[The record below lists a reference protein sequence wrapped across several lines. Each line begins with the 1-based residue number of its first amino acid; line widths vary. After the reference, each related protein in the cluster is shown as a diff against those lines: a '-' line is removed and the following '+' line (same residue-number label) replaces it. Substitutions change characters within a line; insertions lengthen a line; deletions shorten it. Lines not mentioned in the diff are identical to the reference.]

1 MPEHLA
7 PKLKPLS
14 VKYDRLVLDANNPR
28 FITRKEDQI
37 AEQHFLEQDLAQI
50 TVGKLFPEDKDYY
63 KIEELASSIRQNGWL
78 PVDYIFVRKLAEH
91 DKYYVVLEGN
101 RRVAAI
107 RKLMKDPS
115 SDTSLKGSLET
126 IEVMEVLDSGSAEE
140 LQKKI
145 TYLLGVRH
153 HGSLKKWTPFAQAH
167 NIFTRYLE
175 AAHQTAETF
184 EWHENIGQE
193 VADTLSIQLEEVQD
207 RLRVYRVMSQVGKT
221 PEVKDSPGG
230 IEDRYYSI
238 CAEPLLSPRKKLGKY
253 ISQNP
258 TTFLLSEEG
267 VLRMNNLCHFNIP
280 NREHAPLHN
289 PQEWRYLDKIL
300 SDDNEEKRDANL
312 KLVEKEKQHPSD
324 VWAARAMELF
334 KLTWSKWLFQVA
346 SILKTVSLGDDF
358 STNKAKETTARLVTM
373 ITELDKRDLH

>member
-7 PKLKPLS
+7 PKLKPID

-50 TVGKLFPEDKDYY
+50 TVGKLRPEGKDDY
-63 KIEELASSIRQNGWL
+63 KIEELANSIKQNGWL
-78 PVDYIFVRKLAEH
+78 PVDYIFVRRLAEH

-107 RKLMKDPS
+107 RQLMKDPS
-115 SDTSLKGSLET
+115 TDASLKSSLET
-126 IEVMEVLDSGSAEE
+126 IEVMEVLDSGSPED

-153 HGSLKKWTPFAQAH
+153 HGSLKKWTPFAQAY

-175 AAHQTAETF
+175 AAHQTADTF
-184 EWHENIGQE
+184 EWNEEIGQE
-193 VADTLSIQLEEVQD
+193 VADTLSIQLDEVQE
-207 RLRVYRVMSQVGKT
+207 RLRVYRAMSQVGRI

-230 IEDRYYSI
+230 MEDRYYSI
-238 CAEPLLSPRKKLGKY
+238 CAEPLLSPRKKLGGY
-253 ISQNP
+253 IIQSP
-258 TTFLLSEEG
+258 STFLLSDEG
-267 VLRMNNLCHFNIP
+267 ALRLNNLCHFSVP
-280 NREHAPLHN
+280 NRDHAPLHN

-300 SDDNEEKRDANL
+300 ADEDVEKRYANL
-312 KLVEKEKQHPSD
+312 KLVEEEKLHPSD
-324 VWAARAMELF
+324 VWAARAMEIF
-334 KLTWSKWLFQVA
+334 KLTWNKWLFQTA
-346 SILKTVSLGDDF
+346 SILRTVSLGDDF
-358 STNKAKETTARLVTM
+358 SSDKAKDTTSRLVA
-373 ITELDKRDLH
+373 IVTELDKRDQH